1 MLGTD
6 KIAPAPQEGFSLR
19 RHNPKFMQVIKILM
33 SQRLKVWYKSKT
45 KEYILEKK
53 DLYLY
58 FPSLPFSPLCKNY
71 KLSYAP
77 LPFCSLYLLDNK

>member
-33 SQRLKVWYKSKT
+33 PQRLKVWYKKA
-45 KEYILEKK
+45 KQNI
-53 DLYLY
+53 
-58 FPSLPFSPLCKNY
+58 F
-71 KLSYAP
+71 
-77 LPFCSLYLLDNK
+77 